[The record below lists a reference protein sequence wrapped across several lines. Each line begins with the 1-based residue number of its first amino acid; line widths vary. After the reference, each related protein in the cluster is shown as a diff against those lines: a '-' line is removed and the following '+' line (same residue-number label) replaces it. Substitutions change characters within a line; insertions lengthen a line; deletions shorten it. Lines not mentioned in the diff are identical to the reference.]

1 MRTPSRAFPAG
12 RARHSGSSG
21 LFGHFRLSGLSRS
34 PDWKSNQIDQTN
46 QTNQID
52 PLFIPLI
59 PRLNS

>member
-1 MRTPSRAFPAG
+1 MMRTPSRAFPAG

-34 PDWKSNQIDQTN
+34 PDWESNQIDQTD
-46 QTNQID
+46 QID